1 MKKYIV
7 RLTREEQERLK
18 DLISKGKALAYII
31 RHAHILEKA
40 DVNGP
45 AWTDARIAEAF
56 LVHINTVADI
66 RRRFAEQ
73 GLEIALNRKKRACP
87 PRQSS
92 FDGGSEARLI
102 ALSCSEPPEGYNRW
116 TLRLLADKAVEL
128 EIVDAVSHETV
139 RKTLKKTS

>member
-1 MKKYIV
+1 MKKYKV
-7 RLTREEQERLK
+7 RLAREEQERLK

-45 AWTDARIAEAF
+45 AWTDVRIAEAF
-56 LVHINTVADI
+56 SVHINTVADI
-66 RRRFAEQ
+66 RKRFAEQ